1 MKIIKKLVYS
11 VIALFLLII
20 LNATMVNASSTKINA
35 PENVKVSVS
44 GVTNA
49 KVKWSSVGGAK
60 KYTIYRATSK
70 KGKYKK
76 VGTSQSTSFKNKNLT
91 RGKTYY
97 YKIVANGV
105 NSNSKKSSY
114 AKVKILTKSQVLKKI
129 RNALKDKTWVKNN
142 VKMKY
147 TAFDSK
153 FKGKQT
159 LYFGKIKNKE
169 LVAVEAVSEENY
181 SVQMFLVGYKDGKI
195 KATTSSRIPVHYYH
209 GGPSIDLDNGIAAVT
224 SLHMGYYYDQF
235 FKVTSVKFKELDK
248 FEDNS
253 GAMSDDVFYKLNGK
267 KVSEKK
273 YNDTFKK
280 YSKYKCSSL
289 SLKGGYKLTNNNLD
303 KYLK

>member
-1 MKIIKKLVYS
+1 
-11 VIALFLLII
+11 
-20 LNATMVNASSTKINA
+20 
-35 PENVKVSVS
+35 
-44 GVTNA
+44 
-49 KVKWSSVGGAK
+49 
-60 KYTIYRATSK
+60 
-70 KGKYKK
+70 
-76 VGTSQSTSFKNKNLT
+76 
-91 RGKTYY
+91 
-97 YKIVANGV
+97 
-105 NSNSKKSSY
+105 
-114 AKVKILTKSQVLKKI
+114 
-129 RNALKDKTWVKNN
+129 
-142 VKMKY
+142 MKY

-224 SLHMGYYYDQF
+224 SLHMGYLYDQF

-267 KVSEKK
+267 SQ
-273 YNDTFKK
+273 Y
-280 YSKYKCSSL
+280 
-289 SLKGGYKLTNNNLD
+289 
-303 KYLK
+303 